1 MPLFSQKFNILATP
15 LAHLA
20 RFSARRP
27 IHIILL
33 VLLWSTFAYV
43 ATIQY
48 YFNDISFDAIKHYNN
63 SNNINNTL
71 HLPSSDINFLQSC
84 SHYLYNNNKK
94 AGKYDLTSIS
104 FDEVIDTLSE
114 NTPVSHYYLYQL
126 KFIDSENV
134 LPTLNNSL
142 YQINDTQY
150 ILSIDSKINKKITGQ
165 KFNWRLQTHYNHD
178 IISQFW
184 QQRQS
189 LYHTLIDSINSL
201 SKDFENTD
209 SLNFLIILMAYLT
222 MGYTFINLYE
232 EMKLTGSKFWLS
244 FATLINSTCAFFI
257 SLFVSQYVFQK
268 EVSISTLLQGIPFI
282 VVVLGFRHQIKLAS
296 SVLYKSNLYSSH
308 LSSNELGTTLSH
320 QSNHN
325 HHDHQT
331 NDNII
336 YDAMLE
342 YGGRFVQDTLLCLI
356 AFIGCSLYTY
366 RLSTLSNFSLLCALI
381 VLFEFIL
388 TITFFSAI
396 LSLKLEINSI
406 YKSTLIKQ
414 TLEEDG
420 VTPQTADIISHTDDD
435 SILNVNK
442 IFKSETA
449 IILGKLSLIACLIVI
464 NIINFVPQSLSI
476 IHALL
481 NHGSTGD
488 IYNASS
494 TSTSTQLVSILPD
507 LMQSNSNLL
516 PRGNIIISVTP
527 VSYYTKSTFI
537 YNFSDSFIDL
547 LRYLSKVIRD
557 RFVSK
562 VVFVSLVISASI
574 NIYLLNA
581 AKIHTSYT
589 VAEFLKRQNGG
600 KSKSLSSPLGS
611 VTNKTNKVTTNDDAQ
626 PQNNNTNVS
635 GKDSNHEV
643 SASNETSA
651 THSKSKKNKRKS
663 KNKNKNVS
671 VTFESEP
678 EIKTPKS
685 LSELETILKEGKV
698 ATLSDE
704 EVTELVTNNKLP
716 LYALETKL
724 KDTTRAVAIRRQAI
738 SILSDSPVL
747 ATERLPYKN
756 YDYDRVFG
764 ACCENVIGYMPLPVG
779 VIGPLVIDGVPY
791 HIPMATTEGCL
802 VASAMRGCKAIN
814 AGGGAITVLTKDGMT
829 RGPCVRFPTLTRS
842 GACKIW
848 LDSEEGQ
855 AKVKKA
861 FDSTS
866 RFARLQHI
874 QTALAGDLL
883 FIRFRT
889 TTGDA
894 MGMNMISKGVEFVLK
909 QMREEFGWEDMEIV
923 SVSGNYCTDKK
934 PAAINWI
941 EGRGK
946 SVVAEATIPAET
958 VKKVLKS
965 DVKALIE
972 LNVSKNL
979 VGSAMAG
986 SVGGF
991 NAHAANLLT
1000 AVYLALGQDPAQNV
1014 ESSNCITLMK
1024 EVDGDLR
1031 ISVSMPCIEVGTI
1044 GGGTVLEPQGA
1055 MLDLLGVRG
1064 PHPTNPGDNARQL
1077 AKIIACAVMAGE
1089 LSLCAALAAG
1099 HLVQSHMTH
1108 NRAKKPDTTSTSAAI
1123 QSPTDLQRL
1132 KEGSQI
1138 CIKS

>member
-1 MPLFSQKFNILATP
+1 MPLLSTKFNTLAKP
-15 LAHLA
+15 LPYVA

-27 IHIILL
+27 IHIILS
-33 VLLWSTFAYV
+33 VLLVSTFSYV
-43 ATIQY
+43 AIIQY
-48 YFNDISFDAIKHYNN
+48 YFNDFSFRSMSQFGDGVDKYF
-63 SNNINNTL
+63 NI
-71 HLPSSDINFLQSC
+71 PSEDLNLLQSC
-84 SHYLYNNNKK
+84 SHYISNNDKWNR
-94 AGKYDLTSIS
+94 DWTPIS
-104 FDEVIDTLSE
+104 SDETLNQLSE
-114 NTPVSHYYLYQL
+114 SSTTSLTHYYLHQL
-126 KFIDSENV
+126 KFVNGESNI
-134 LPTLNNSL
+134 PILNNTL
-142 YQINDTQY
+142 YQVNNTRY
-150 ILSIDSKINKKITGQ
+150 ILSPSAQFESNVIKSHD
-165 KFNWRLQTHYNHD
+165 FDWRLQTNYQDNS
-178 IISQFW
+178 IKQKK
-184 QQRQS
+184 S
-189 LYHTLIDSINSL
+189 LYELANNFINLVSTN
-201 SKDFENTD
+201 FENTD
-209 SLNFLIILMAYLT
+209 SLNFLIILMAYFT
-222 MGYTFINLYE
+222 MGYTLFNLYND
-232 EMKLTGSKFWLS
+232 MKSTGSKFWLS

-257 SLFVSQYVFQK
+257 ALFVSQYLFQK
-268 EVSISTLLQGIPFI
+268 QVSILTLLQGIPFI
-282 VVVLGFRHQIKLAS
+282 VIILGFRHQIKFAS
-296 SVLYKSNLYSSH
+296 LVLFKSNLNSNN
-308 LSSNELGTTLSH
+308 LSSYEKNTALNNLNQHH
-320 QSNHN
+320 QE
-325 HHDHQT
+325 D
-331 NDNII
+331 DDIV
-336 YDAMLE
+336 YEAMLE
-342 YGGRFVQDTLLCLI
+342 YGGRLVQDTLLCLV
-356 AFIGCSLYTY
+356 ALLGCSIYTHN
-366 RLSTLSNFSLLCALI
+366 LKTLSNFCLLSSLI
-381 VLFEFIL
+381 VFFEFLL

-406 YKSTLIKQ
+406 YKSTIIKQ

-420 VTPQTADIISHTDDD
+420 MTPQVADIVSHTTNTDTN
-435 SILNVNK
+435 SKVHNF
-442 IFKSETA
+442 FKSETTIIVGKISL
-449 IILGKLSLIACLIVI
+449 IILFIVV
-464 NIINFVPQSLSI
+464 NLINFVPQSISLFYDLMNYNLDMNANITNSEMDSFLPT
-476 IHALL
+476 LL
-481 NHGSTGD
+481 NQNKNLLPKGT
-488 IYNASS
+488 III
-494 TSTSTQLVSILPD
+494 SILP
-507 LMQSNSNLL
+507 
-516 PRGNIIISVTP
+516 
-527 VSYYTKSTFI
+527 TKYFAKTTLFN
-537 YNFSDSFIDL
+537 NFNDYILDTL
-547 LRYLSKVIRD
+547 HYLSKVIRD

-562 VVFVSLVISASI
+562 VVFTALIISASI

-581 AKIHTSYT
+581 AKIHTNYT
-589 VAEFLKRQNGG
+589 VAEFIKRKNSNSLFKTPSSSSSSTSESDKTDIEEEHIDSSETASNRNDKSIS
-600 KSKSLSSPLGS
+600 KSK
-611 VTNKTNKVTTNDDAQ
+611 A
-626 PQNNNTNVS
+626 
-635 GKDSNHEV
+635 
-643 SASNETSA
+643 
-651 THSKSKKNKRKS
+651 KKNKRK
-663 KNKNKNVS
+663 KNKNKNVI
-671 VTFESEP
+671 EP
-678 EIKTPKS
+678 STSPLEVAKPKS
-685 LSELETILKEGKV
+685 LPELETLMKEGAT
-698 ATLSDE
+698 ATLSDD
-704 EVTELVTNNKLP
+704 EVTELVTSNKLP
-716 LYALETKL
+716 LYALEAKL
-724 KDTTRAVAIRRQAI
+724 KDTTRAVAIRRQAL

-747 ATERLPYKN
+747 ATDRLPYLH

-779 VIGPLVIDGVPY
+779 IIGPLVIDGVAY

-855 AKVKKA
+855 AKAKKA
-861 FDSTS
+861 FNSTS

-909 QMREEFGWEDMEIV
+909 QMREEFGWEDMEVV

-958 VKKVLKS
+958 VQKVLKS
-965 DVKALIE
+965 DVKALVE
-972 LNVSKNL
+972 LNVAKNL

-1044 GGGTVLEPQGA
+1044 GGGTVLDPQGA

-1064 PHPTNPGDNARQL
+1064 PHPTNPGDNARKL
-1077 AKIIACAVMAGE
+1077 AKIVACAVLAGE
-1089 LSLCAALAAG
+1089 LSLCSALAAG

-1108 NRAKKPDTTSTSAAI
+1108 NRGGGKPAKAAD
-1123 QSPTDLQRL
+1123 PTPLSIKGNIEAPADLQRL